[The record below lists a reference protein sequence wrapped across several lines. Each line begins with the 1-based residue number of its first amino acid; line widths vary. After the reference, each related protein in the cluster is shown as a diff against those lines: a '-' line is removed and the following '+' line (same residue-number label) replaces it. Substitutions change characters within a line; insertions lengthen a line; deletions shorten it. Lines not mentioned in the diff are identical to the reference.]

1 MAVRLLSFAIVLLF
15 IALPGSVTYAQQ
27 KEDTV
32 IVKSN
37 NGDTSIAI
45 KDSAAKTKDTTVI
58 AKKLR
63 KGGLTAKDDSV
74 INKYNP
80 TGATIRSAIIP
91 GWGQFYNKKYWKI
104 PIVYAALGI
113 TAGVFFYNIKEY
125 KLLRQAV
132 IYRLDGIPSN
142 DSLVAPELQPLSTP
156 SLQAY
161 RNEFRQNVDYSVLV
175 FLLFWGLNVVDAT
188 VDAHLKTFDVSPNIS
203 MKIRPDFNYTSNVP
217 GISLVF
223 FFKDKSK
230 LPGMPIP

>member
-1 MAVRLLSFAIVLLF
+1 MAVRLLSFAIILLF
-15 IALPGSVTYAQQ
+15 IMLPGSVIYAQQ
-27 KEDTV
+27 KEDTA

-37 NGDTSIAI
+37 NGDTSIAV

-58 AKKLR
+58 TKKSR
-63 KGGLTAKDDSV
+63 KVSLTAKDDSV

-113 TAGVFFYNIKEY
+113 TAGVFFYNIKTY

-142 DSLVAPELQPLSTP
+142 DSLIAPDLRALSTS
-156 SLQAY
+156 SLQSY

-175 FLLFWGLNVVDAT
+175 FFLFWGLNVVDAT
-188 VDAHLKTFDVSPNIS
+188 VDAHLKTFDVSPDIG
-203 MKIRPDFNYTSNVP
+203 MKIQPNLNYLSGSP
-217 GISLVF
+217 GVSLVF
-223 FFKDKSK
+223 FFKEKSN
-230 LPGMPIP
+230 LPTMPLP

>member
-1 MAVRLLSFAIVLLF
+1 MAVRLLSFAIVLLL
-15 IALPGSVTYAQQ
+15 IVLPGSVTYAQQ

-32 IVKSN
+32 ITKSN
-37 NGDTSIAI
+37 NGDTSIAV
-45 KDSAAKTKDTTVI
+45 KDSTAKTKDTTVI
-58 AKKLR
+58 AKKMK
-63 KGGLTAKDDSV
+63 KGGLSPKDDSV

-113 TAGVFFYNIKEY
+113 TASVFFYNLKEY

-132 IYRLDGIPSN
+132 IYRLDTIPSN
-142 DSLVAPELQPLSTP
+142 DALIPLELQPLSTP
-156 SLQAY
+156 ALQSY

-188 VDAHLKTFDVSPNIS
+188 VDAHLKTFDVSPNVG
-203 MKIRPDFNYTSNVP
+203 MKIQPNLNYMGGSSGV
-217 GISLVF
+217 SLVF
-223 FFKDKSK
+223 FFKEKNN
-230 LPGMPIP
+230 LPRMPIP

>member
-45 KDSAAKTKDTTVI
+45 KDSAAKTKETTVI

-125 KLLRQAV
+125 KLLRQSV

-142 DSLVAPELQPLSTP
+142 DSLVAPELQPLAPP
-156 SLQAY
+156 SLHAY
-161 RNEFRQNVDYSVLV
+161 RNEFTQYVDY
-175 FLLFWGLNVVDAT
+175 
-188 VDAHLKTFDVSPNIS
+188 
-203 MKIRPDFNYTSNVP
+203 
-217 GISLVF
+217 
-223 FFKDKSK
+223 
-230 LPGMPIP
+230 